1 MRFLLKSLISYTY
14 IMSVQNN
21 EPEIDYLE
29 VDKPIPGQNYVCM
42 SFVSPEKV
50 LEDKNHYFVKEFLKS
65 LNKDFE
71 ETDLENKYEQYMNT
85 NKEELQKNFDI
96 NNGGKTSIRGIK
108 IRGIYDTRREAEVRA
123 KVLQRM
129 DKSFHVYVGQVG
141 YWLPWD
147 PNPDNVENQEYA
159 EKELNNLVKSYKDNE
174 GERDIYYQEQLSK
187 RKEEIRKENDRIKQ
201 ENSKLNEDTGNN
213 QDQQDNTNGVRQEEI
228 LDKIMN
234 TEDHSELKQE
244 FEKYKTSSKDVKE
257 I

>member
-1 MRFLLKSLISYTY
+1 
-14 IMSVQNN
+14 MSNQIN
-21 EPEIDYLE
+21 ENEIDYLE

-50 LEDKNHYFVKEFLKS
+50 LEEKNHYFVKEFLKS
-65 LNKDFE
+65 LNKDFDDK
-71 ETDLENKYEQYMNT
+71 DLDTKYEQFMNT
-85 NKEELQKNFDI
+85 NKDNLQQTFDDM
-96 NNGGKTSIRGIK
+96 NGGKTSIRGVK
-108 IRGIYDTRREAEVRA
+108 IRGAYDTRREAEVRA

-147 PNPDNVENQEYA
+147 PNPDNVANQEYA

-174 GERDIYYQEQLSK
+174 SERDIYYQEQLTK
-187 RKEEIRKENDRIKQ
+187 RKEEIRKENEKRKE
-201 ENSKLNEDTGNN
+201 ENTLNEELENN
-213 QDQQDNTNGVRQEEI
+213 EQQDETEIKQEEI

-234 TEDHSELKQE
+234 TEDHSVLKQQ
-244 FEKYKTSSKDVKE
+244 FEQYNEDEKVKV

>member
-1 MRFLLKSLISYTY
+1 
-14 IMSVQNN
+14 MSSQLNDT
-21 EPEIDYLE
+21 EIDYLE

-50 LEDKNHYFVKEFLKS
+50 LEDKNHYFVKEFLNS
-65 LNKDFE
+65 LNKNFDE
-71 ETDLENKYEQYMNT
+71 KDLGSKYDQFMNT
-85 NKEELQKNFDI
+85 NKDTLQQNFDKM
-96 NNGGKTSIRGIK
+96 NGGKTSIRGIK
-108 IRGIYDTRREAEVRA
+108 VRGIYDTRREAEVRA

-147 PNPDNVENQEYA
+147 PNPDSVENQEYA

-174 GERDIYYQEQLSK
+174 TERDIYYQEQLTK
-187 RKEEIRKENDRIKQ
+187 RKEEIRKENEERKK
-201 ENSKLNEDTGNN
+201 ENEERQKENEEESQSGET
-213 QDQQDNTNGVRQEEI
+213 QLKQEEI

-234 TEDHSELKQE
+234 TEDHSVLKQQ
-244 FEKYKTSSKDVKE
+244 FEKYNENKDIKE